1 MQTNDYAFI
10 EMEKMNGGTLQ
21 DVIDKAKDMSISP
34 KSNSSGNS
42 AEDNFSSKANK
53 HQKLNYKEVIDEDT
67 TASLMKDI
75 LSGLCKIHERNFIHR
90 DLKPENI
97 LINVLNEDERATMG
111 DQFKPRYIAKIADF
125 GLSAEIKYGIFSGK
139 NHIDDRMG
147 TLLYMA
153 PEQAQGKVY
162 GKRVDLWALG
172 VIMYIMLTG

>member
-1 MQTNDYAFI
+1 
-10 EMEKMNGGTLQ
+10 MEKMNGGTLQ
-21 DVIDKAKDMSISP
+21 DIIDKAREMTMSP
-34 KSNSSGNS
+34 KSNSSGDDS
-42 AEDNFSSKANK
+42 FSQKADRNKAN
-53 HQKLNYKEVIDEDT
+53 NTYKEVIDEDT
-67 TASLMKDI
+67 TSSLMKDI

-97 LINVLNEDERATMG
+97 LLNVINEDERATMG

-153 PEQAQGKVY
+153 PE
-162 GKRVDLWALG
+162 
-172 VIMYIMLTG
+172 

>member
-1 MQTNDYAFI
+1 MVLVLNLHQILDTIDYAFI

-21 DVIDKAKDMSISP
+21 DLIDNAKKQDE
-34 KSNSSGNS
+34 SNN
-42 AEDNFSSKANK
+42 
-53 HQKLNYKEVIDEDT
+53 VVDEET
-67 TASLMKDI
+67 TAFIMKDI
-75 LSGLCKIHERNFIHR
+75 LAGLCKIHERNFIHR

-97 LINVLNEDERATMG
+97 LMNVINEEEKDTMG
-111 DQFKPRYIAKIADF
+111 EAYRPRYIAKIADF

-153 PEQAQGKVY
+153 PEQSQGQVY

-172 VIMYIMLTG
+172 VIQYTMLTGNHPFFRN

>member
-1 MQTNDYAFI
+1 LQTNDYAFI

-21 DVIDKAKDMSISP
+21 DVIDKAREMSISP
-34 KSNSSGNS
+34 KSNSSGGT
-42 AEDNFSSKANK
+42 EDNFSSKAER
-53 HQKLNYKEVIDEDT
+53 QRGQGYREAVDEET
-67 TASLMKDI
+67 TSSLMKDI
-75 LSGLCKIHERNFIHR
+75 LSGLCKIHERNYIHR

-97 LINVLNEDERATMG
+97 LLNVINEDERERLG

-162 GKRVDLWALG
+162 GKRVDIWALG
-172 VIMYIMLTG
+172 VIMYTMLTG

>member
-1 MQTNDYAFI
+1 
-10 EMEKMNGGTLQ
+10 MNGGTLQ
-21 DVIDKAKDMSISP
+21 DIIDKAREMSMSP
-34 KSNSSGNS
+34 KSNSSGEDS
-42 AEDNFSSKANK
+42 FSQKAERNKASNTT
-53 HQKLNYKEVIDEDT
+53 YKEVIDEDT
-67 TASLMKDI
+67 TSSLMKDI

-97 LINVLNEDERATMG
+97 LLNVINEEERASMG
-111 DQFKPRYIAKIADF
+111 DQFRPRYIAKIADF

-162 GKRVDLWALG
+162 GKRVDIWALG

>member
-1 MQTNDYAFI
+1 
-10 EMEKMNGGTLQ
+10 MEKMNGGTLQ
-21 DVIDKAKDMSISP
+21 DVIDKAREMSVSP
-34 KSNSSGNS
+34 KSNSSGGD
-42 AEDNFSSKANK
+42 DNFSSKAEK
-53 HQKLNYKEVIDEDT
+53 GKSTTYKEVIDEET
-67 TASLMKDI
+67 TASLMRDI

-97 LINVLNEDERATMG
+97 LLNVINEEERAVLG

-162 GKRVDLWALG
+162 GKRVDIWALG